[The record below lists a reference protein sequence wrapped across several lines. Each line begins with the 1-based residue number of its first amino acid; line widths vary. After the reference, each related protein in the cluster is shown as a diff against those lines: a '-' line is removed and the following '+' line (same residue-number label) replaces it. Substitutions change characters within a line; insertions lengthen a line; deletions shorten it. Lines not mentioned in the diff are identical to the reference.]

1 MNELLGSL
9 KSDLLDRRLRPV
21 LALVAV
27 ALIAAVAYA
36 MLGGGSST
44 PATTAASP
52 PAAPG
57 PTAIAVVPTKV
68 ETGQPVAETVEGA
81 SQQTGGSARDP
92 FSAVPGVA
100 KAKLVSAGAGAG
112 AKSKSPAS
120 GAGQSSGGKA
130 ATPQAPSSS
139 EPAKPIEEKKAK
151 KPAEA
156 KTVYRV
162 NALFGTAAPG
172 TPPAAAQLTPF
183 EDLKRQQPLPS
194 ATAPLV
200 VFRGVTAGGKSAT
213 FTLVGEA
220 ILRGAGVCQPNA
232 SQCQAIDLKP
242 GTSEELEYVPPEGTP
257 VVYELQVASIV
268 TSKASAAAARKLFVS
283 ESKVGLQ
290 FLRAAG
296 LAELPG
302 MRYST
307 GAGVLVFAGHPAF
320 AARARVAAWASSLR
334 G

>member
-1 MNELLGSL
+1 M
-9 KSDLLDRRLRPV
+9 
-21 LALVAV
+21 
-27 ALIAAVAYA
+27 
-36 MLGGGSST
+36 
-44 PATTAASP
+44 
-52 PAAPG
+52 
-57 PTAIAVVPTKV
+57 
-68 ETGQPVAETVEGA
+68 
-81 SQQTGGSARDP
+81 
-92 FSAVPGVA
+92 
-100 KAKLVSAGAGAG
+100 
-112 AKSKSPAS
+112 
-120 GAGQSSGGKA
+120 
-130 ATPQAPSSS
+130 
-139 EPAKPIEEKKAK
+139 
-151 KPAEA
+151 
-156 KTVYRV
+156 
-162 NALFGTAAPG
+162 
-172 TPPAAAQLTPF
+172 
-183 EDLKRQQPLPS
+183 
-194 ATAPLV
+194 